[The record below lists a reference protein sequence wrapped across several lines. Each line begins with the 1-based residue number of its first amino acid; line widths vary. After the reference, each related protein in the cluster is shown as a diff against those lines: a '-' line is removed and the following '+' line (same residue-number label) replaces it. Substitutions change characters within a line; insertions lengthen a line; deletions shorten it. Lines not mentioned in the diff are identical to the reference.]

1 MKIYAMLV
9 FCVFFWSGNFILG
22 RYIKDDLAPIELAF
36 FRWLGVFIIFLP
48 YIIKRRN
55 EIKKVLKEHL
65 LLMLVFSFLSVAFF
79 NTSLY
84 VGLRDTTA
92 TNALLINS
100 STPIFII
107 IFSFFILKAKV
118 SNLQILGIIF
128 SVLGVVYLAI
138 NGDFKKLFDL
148 NFNKGDTWVI
158 ASSISWALYSVMLK
172 FKPKDFVGFFPTN
185 VLLGVIMLFVAF
197 YTQGYELSGILKLSL
212 KAHLVIAYIV
222 VFASIVSFY
231 LWHEAIKEIGAGK
244 AGQFAHLM
252 PVFGIMLAY
261 VFLGESLH
269 FYQILG
275 FVLVAFGLF
284 LSLSKS
290 IQR

>member
-36 FRWLGVFIIFLP
+36 FRWFGVLIIFLP
-48 YIIKRRN
+48 YIIKRQN
-55 EIKKVLKEHL
+55 EIKKALKEHL

-107 IFSFFILKAKV
+107 IFSFFILKIKV
-118 SNLQILGIIF
+118 SNLQILGVIF
-128 SVLGVVYLAI
+128 SMLGVVYLAI
-138 NGDFKKLFDL
+138 NGNFEKLFEL
-148 NFNKGDTWVI
+148 NFNKGDSWVI
-158 ASSISWALYSVMLK
+158 ASSLSWALYSVMLK
-172 FKPKDFVGFFPTN
+172 FKPKNFAGFFPTN
-185 VLLGVIMLFVAF
+185 VLLGTFMLFIAF
-197 YTQGYELSGILKLSL
+197 YTQGYEFSNILNLSL
-212 KAHLVIAYIV
+212 RAHLVIAYIV
-222 VFASIVSFY
+222 VFASIISFY

-252 PVFGIMLAY
+252 PVFGIILAY
-261 VFLGESLH
+261 VFLGENLQI
-269 FYQILG
+269 YQILG
-275 FVLVAFGLF
+275 FLMVAVGLY